1 MAGHSVP
8 AIIVLRLHIFEHSSH
23 MVFMEE
29 PGELVSVLK
38 EWIAS
43 LCLDV

>member
-1 MAGHSVP
+1 MSGAQEMAQGIPNV
-8 AIIVLRLHIFEHSSH
+8 RLHIFEHSSH

-43 LCLDV
+43 LA